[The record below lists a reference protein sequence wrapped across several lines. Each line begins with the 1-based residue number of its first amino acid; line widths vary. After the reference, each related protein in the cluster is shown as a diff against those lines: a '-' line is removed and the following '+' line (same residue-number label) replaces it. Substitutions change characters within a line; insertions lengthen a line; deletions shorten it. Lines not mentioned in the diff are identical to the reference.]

1 MTTIAPNENLDH
13 RRALNAAIPLLA
25 IASLPDAMVVPVL
38 KGLLVDRYSVSVGA
52 AHWFLGVNILGGAL
66 AAIAMRRLGA
76 RAGGRSSIAIACL
89 VNAAMLAAM
98 AFPVGFGP
106 TLLLRF
112 FEGGADLFVFAALF
126 HVVSQSGPAD
136 RRGRR
141 LGCAAT
147 CMMLGI
153 ATGVGVGGGV
163 GAVEPT
169 LALWVGAGACLVGAL
184 VARLSLPQQTL
195 QPPSPRGDAPVPPR
209 GPLWPAMAMHA
220 ADRGVGGLLAT
231 TLPLGLGVSLGYGPA
246 ATGLIVGVAMLG
258 LALGVWPAGQ
268 VADRLGWRRVRIWSA
283 AAHLAAMALLVP
295 GASIG
300 LAPATALAGLL
311 GLAGAGLFAS
321 SLTLI
326 GRHGP
331 GAMGAYHAAGSAG
344 FLALPLVA
352 ALGLTLAGGALPG
365 AGALAWAIGVA
376 AAMHGLVSVASLL
389 GARDAVVRARSALSH
404 G

>member
-1 MTTIAPNENLDH
+1 MHTPAFSPDPAH
-13 RRALNAAIPLLA
+13 QRALRAAIPLLA

-38 KGLLVDRYSVSVGA
+38 KGLLVDRYGVSVGA

-76 RAGGRSSIAIACL
+76 RSGGRVSIAIAC
-89 VNAAMLAAM
+89 VANAMLLAAM

-126 HVVSQSGPAD
+126 HVVSQSGPAE

-169 LALWVGAGACLVGAL
+169 LALWVGAGACIFAAL
-184 VARLSLPQQTL
+184 AALMSLPGLSPGRPTAARERT
-195 QPPSPRGDAPVPPR
+195 PPAQRD
-209 GPLWPAMAMHA
+209 PLWPAMAMHA

-246 ATGLIVGVAMLG
+246 ATGLVVGGAMLG

-268 VADRLGWRRVRIWSA
+268 VADRIGWRRVRIVSA
-283 AAHLAAMALLVP
+283 AVHLVAMALLVP

-352 ALGLTLAGGALPG
+352 ALGLTWAGGALPD
-365 AGALAWAIGVA
+365 AGALVWTIAIASIV
-376 AAMHGLVSVASLL
+376 HGLVTAVAL
-389 GARDAVVRARSALSH
+389 GAAPVRARQPSPIR
-404 G
+404 